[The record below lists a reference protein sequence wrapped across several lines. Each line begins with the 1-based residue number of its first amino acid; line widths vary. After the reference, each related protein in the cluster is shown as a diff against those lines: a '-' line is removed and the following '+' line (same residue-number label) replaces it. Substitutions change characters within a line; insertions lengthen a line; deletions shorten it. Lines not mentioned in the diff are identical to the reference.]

1 MKASEYFGD
10 WMDVIDTAE
19 LRKILSWIS
28 TIDKTTL
35 CPSSPNIFKAFR
47 SCPLKDCKVVFLG
60 QDPYPQQGVAT
71 GILFGN
77 SKDTP
82 EDKLSPSLQVVKEA
96 AINYEIP
103 HNRIDFDNTL
113 ESWAKQGILMIN
125 TAFTCEVGRVGY
137 HFDIWKPFAEQ
148 LAEVKNIFKTSYDQA
163 MALNAAIAE
172 DIKVKQNEIVSIQT
186 QIEFNQQVAED
197 NSKYISKLKDLIS

>member
-10 WMDVIDTAE
+10 WMDVIDTVE

-28 TIDKTTL
+28 IIDKTTL

-47 SCPLKDCKVVFLG
+47 ACPLKDCKVVFLG

-113 ESWAKQGILMIN
+113 ESWAKQGCQN
-125 TAFTCEVGRVGY
+125 
-137 HFDIWKPFAEQ
+137 K
-148 LAEVKNIFKTSYDQA
+148 KTNG
-163 MALNAAIAE
+163 LC
-172 DIKVKQNEIVSIQT
+172 
-186 QIEFNQQVAED
+186 
-197 NSKYISKLKDLIS
+197 